1 MMLLH
6 RVVMVMAIIG
16 LLIIVDHDHPILIYK
31 VKAYHHF
38 SPFISS
44 NNINPSN
51 SFFSPPFYGFKFIEI
66 TRKSLRNRKFYL
78 CIAGC
83 KLVYILRRS
92 QKKNKKIL

>member
-31 VKAYHHF
+31 VKAYHHRHHF

-51 SFFSPPFYGFKFIEI
+51 SFFSPPFYDFKFIEI
-66 TRKSLRNRKFYL
+66 IRKSL
-78 CIAGC
+78 
-83 KLVYILRRS
+83 
-92 QKKNKKIL
+92 